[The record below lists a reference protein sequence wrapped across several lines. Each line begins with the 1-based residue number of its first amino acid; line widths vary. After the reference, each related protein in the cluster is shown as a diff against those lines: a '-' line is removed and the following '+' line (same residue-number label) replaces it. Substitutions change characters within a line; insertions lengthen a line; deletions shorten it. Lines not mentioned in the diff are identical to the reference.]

1 MNGGSQGM
9 VVRKKWDYIDQI
21 AQIPVIR
28 CINPG
33 DLMYSIMI
41 NTIMY
46 TLSLLS
52 GYLFLNFYWIMVDLY
67 VVVVSGVWKIE
78 SVIHFHISTL
88 FYILFPCMSLQRID

>member
-28 CINPG
+28 CVNSG
-33 DLMYSIMI
+33 DRMYSIMI

-52 GYLFLNFYWIMVDLY
+52 GYILSFYWIMVGLY

-88 FYILFPCMSLQRID
+88 F